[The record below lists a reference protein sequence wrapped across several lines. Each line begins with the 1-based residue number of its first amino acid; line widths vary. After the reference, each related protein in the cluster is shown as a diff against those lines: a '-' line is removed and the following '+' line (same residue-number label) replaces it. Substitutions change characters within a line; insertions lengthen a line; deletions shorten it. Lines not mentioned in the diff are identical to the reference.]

1 MRASLERRVAE
12 LEQKR
17 DSRLNSLWEDYFR
30 HEQRVLGADWQ
41 RYCDARQ
48 AEILENTDDPELLAL
63 RARVEADTDLRAAW
77 ARTYMYAASRYW
89 AVQQQGAYEETD
101 A

>member
-1 MRASLERRVAE
+1 MRANLEKRLAD

-17 DSRLNSLWEDYFR
+17 DQRLKGLWDAYFG

-48 AEILENTDDPELLAL
+48 AEILEGTSDPDLLAL
-63 RARVEADTDLRAAW
+63 RQRVETDPALRAVW
-77 ARTYMYAASRYW
+77 ARTYLYAGARYW
-89 AVQQQGAYEETD
+89 AQQQQGADEETD
-101 A
+101 F